1 MMTTGDDLMRR
12 RLRLFVGDEQQS
24 ENLNDS
30 QVAMEL
36 GEFTRILSDAI
47 IWDRTWLQDLSDEE
61 VRISSD
67 LYEVLMAYS
76 QLRPSA

>member
-1 MMTTGDDLMRR
+1 MRR
-12 RLRLFVGDEQQS
+12 KLRLFVGDDEQS
-24 ENLNDS
+24 ENLNTN

-36 GEFTRILSDAI
+36 GEFTQILSDAI
-47 IWDRTWLQDLSDEE
+47 IWDRTWLQDLNDEE

>member
-1 MMTTGDDLMRR
+1 MKR
-12 RLRLFVGDEQQS
+12 RLRLFVGDEDQA
-24 ENLNDS
+24 ENLNQT
-30 QVAMEL
+30 QVAIEL

-47 IWDRTWLQDLSDEE
+47 IWDRTWLHDLNDEE
-61 VRISSD
+61 VKISSD